1 MTDDNQAGDE
11 DVSLSEISEAPDGM
25 TEQIDASFGPMNVY
39 VSGTDQ
45 EDVLETFNEVWETM
59 LDTSDTM
66 HERKQD
72 MDDGGENR
80 SSRTYGD

>member
-1 MTDDNQAGDE
+1 MTDNETEQTTDIDDTADE
-11 DVSLSEISEAPDGM
+11 L

-45 EDVLETFNEVWETM
+45 EEVLESFNDVWEKM
-59 LDTSDTM
+59 LETSDIM

-72 MDDGGENR
+72 MDDEDDGAGP
-80 SSRTYGD
+80 SRTFG